1 MNESAFPYISVVV
14 PVYNEEESLV
24 TLVEEI
30 QAALKKIPR
39 PAEMI
44 FVDDGS
50 TDRSVEVLENLR
62 REDGR
67 IRIIRFKSNAGQ
79 SAAFEAGFR
88 AVRGEVI
95 ATLDADLQN
104 DPADIPTLLEMIGDY
119 DVICGWRKDRQ
130 DPWIRLVSTKVA
142 NFVRNMVSREDYHDS
157 ACSLRVFRAD
167 CLDRVKLF
175 NGSHRFLSTLMSME
189 GFRVCEVPVNHRPRR
204 YGEAKYGI
212 SNRAFRAFH
221 DLLAVRWM
229 KSRALRY
236 EISEEEAID

>member
-1 MNESAFPYISVVV
+1 MTESISPYISVVV

-24 TLVEEI
+24 ILVGEI
-30 QAALKKIPR
+30 QSALEKVPR

-50 TDRSVEVLENLR
+50 TDRSFEVLEELR
-62 REDGR
+62 RADGR

-79 SAAFEAGFR
+79 TAAFDAGFR

-104 DPADIPTLLEMIGDY
+104 DPADIPLLLEMLDEN
-119 DVICGWRKDRQ
+119 DVICGWRKNRK
-130 DPWIRLVSTKVA
+130 DPWTRLVSTKVA
-142 NFVRNMVSREDYHDS
+142 NFVRNKLSREDYHDS
-157 ACSLRVFRAD
+157 ACSLRVFRTD
-167 CLDRVKLF
+167 CLDRVKLY
-175 NGSHRFLSTLMSME
+175 NGSHRFLGTLMAME
-189 GFRVCEVPVNHRPRR
+189 GCRVREVPVNHRHRR

-212 SNRAFRAFH
+212 TNRAFRAFH

-229 KSRALRY
+229 KSRALHY
-236 EISEEEAID
+236 EISKEE